1 MSFRLTVVSLEMATK
16 CELHFTSL
24 SWALYRPER
33 KTRKPIKWSMRQ
45 FRPYITV
52 WLWTAV
58 YFDTSPTHHCY
69 FCCGMKTY
77 LTWTCSRSYSMSLT
91 WTEIYFHGCPP
102 HFVELFRGTPQD
114 YDALQRFECDG
125 SWSLREPLRTNMPPG
140 HMIMALPL
148 TVQNEK
154 SRIQYVAKT
163 VSGPDH
169 YLVSSLIS
177 LKVSEFPVE
186 KAEAHIRMTGL

>member
-1 MSFRLTVVSLEMATK
+1 
-16 CELHFTSL
+16 
-24 SWALYRPER
+24 
-33 KTRKPIKWSMRQ
+33 
-45 FRPYITV
+45 
-52 WLWTAV
+52 
-58 YFDTSPTHHCY
+58 
-69 FCCGMKTY
+69 
-77 LTWTCSRSYSMSLT
+77 MSLT

-186 KAEAHIRMTGL
+186 KAEAHIRMTGLWRRNYTPTEVQRQLDPFLVEARAFEHIKRHCPDSYKNFFPSIFRCPHGHSPQEIPQ